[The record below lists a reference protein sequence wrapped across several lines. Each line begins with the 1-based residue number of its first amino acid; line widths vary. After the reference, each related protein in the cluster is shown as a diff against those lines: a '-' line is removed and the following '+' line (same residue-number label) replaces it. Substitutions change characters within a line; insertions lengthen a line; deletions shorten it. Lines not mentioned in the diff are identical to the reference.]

1 MAGDWRSD
9 VDEWRS
15 GDRDDRGAPLRGA
28 RQVAAILPN
37 GRTLWL
43 GIDPPLASA
52 ASVDRFA
59 HWADRTATERAYGI
73 RSRSEAL
80 DRLARGLA
88 DEVERLEAKRLGRVE
103 AFRRRLVAGNR
114 KLDTQLSKARE
125 ELHARLTKQ
134 LETDDENVRRFRRRQ
149 VWDTILVATAL
160 PLFAAYGDRDDPF
173 GSNNLTLVLSLLIFL
188 LGDEVVEAVFAK
200 DRDSSASV
208 VKDADIWSYLAPL
221 ANVIAGWWLLGDRQH
236 QRFITGMAT
245 VPLENVSVDVRA
257 PGGPQYPY
265 TAVVDLKPQIA
276 VDHVP
281 DFETFA
287 NVPAV
292 AAIGDVRL
300 KEDGQRVDA
309 VVDGLTAK
317 VDRGTL
323 KLSFVARVRRRRRRY
338 PTALGEVDLAWM
350 VDTKKP
356 VTPVRVT

>member
-1 MAGDWRSD
+1 VTGDWRSD
-9 VDEWRS
+9 VEEWRS

-52 ASVDRFA
+52 ASVDRLAQWTDRLATTRA
-59 HWADRTATERAYGI
+59 HGI

-88 DEVERLEAKRLGRVE
+88 EEVERLEAKRLGRVE
-103 AFRRRLVAGNR
+103 AFRRRLLTGDR

-134 LETDDENVRRFRRRQ
+134 LETDDENVRRFRRRRL
-149 VWDTILVATAL
+149 WDTILVATAL

-173 GSNNLTLVLSLLIFL
+173 GSNNLTLVLTLLIFL
-188 LGDEVVEAVFAK
+188 MGDELVEAVFAN
-200 DRDSSASV
+200 DRDSSASA
-208 VKDADIWSYLAPL
+208 VKDADVWSYLAPL
-221 ANVIAGWWLLGDRQH
+221 ANVVAGWWLLGDRQH

-245 VPLENVSVDVRA
+245 VPLENVRVDLRA
-257 PGGPQYPY
+257 PGGPQYRY
-265 TAVVDLKPQIA
+265 TAQVDLRPQIA

-292 AAIGDVRL
+292 AALGGVRL
-300 KEDGQRVDA
+300 SSAGEMVDA
-309 VVDGLTAK
+309 VIDGLAAK

-323 KLSFVARVRRRRRRY
+323 KLSFVARVRRKRRRY
-338 PTALGEVDLAWM
+338 PTALGEIDLAWM

-356 VTPVRVT
+356 TALSRT